1 MRKSVSG
8 ERHDDFRRDR
18 DAGRLNRHEEDDC
31 GVSAAGDE
39 ADKDFD
45 EFFGHAGAV

>member
-1 MRKSVSG
+1 MRESIAS

-18 DAGRLNRHEEDDC
+18 DAGGLDRHEEDDSW
-31 GVSAAGDE
+31 VSAAADE
-39 ADKDFD
+39 ADKDLD